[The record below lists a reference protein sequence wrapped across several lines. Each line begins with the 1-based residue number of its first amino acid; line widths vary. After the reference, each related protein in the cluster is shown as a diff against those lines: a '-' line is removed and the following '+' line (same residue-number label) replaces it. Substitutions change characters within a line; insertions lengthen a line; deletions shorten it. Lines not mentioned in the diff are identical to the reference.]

1 MSDSAN
7 AGSSG
12 VRDIEEEIARKRSLA
27 SALAEVKNRQADRDD
42 VVVDLKEAER
52 ARLELLA
59 EEIRPLFE
67 DIPDDNQQF
76 EFALTNGK
84 PPRLWI
90 DMTAHVSMGH
100 DRRSYRFLK
109 DTKVGRTILVESHD
123 MQVIADVVGDY
134 VAERVLERERI
145 LEGEWESIRLAEET
159 AASRKRREK
168 NASRQSFMWFVIGFA
183 ASAAALYAWVRFGEF
198 PVM

>member
-1 MSDSAN
+1 MSD
-7 AGSSG
+7 GSSSSG
-12 VRDIEEEIARKRSLA
+12 IKDIEEEIARKRSLA

-59 EEIRPLFE
+59 EEIKPLF
-67 DIPDDNQQF
+67 DDLADDNQQF

-90 DMTAHVSMGH
+90 DMTAHVSMGR

-109 DTKVGRTILVESHD
+109 DTRAGRTILVESHD
-123 MQVIADVVGDY
+123 MQAIADVIGNY

-145 LEGEWESIRLAEET
+145 LEGEWESIRLEEET
-159 AASRKRREK
+159 AANIRRKEK
-168 NASRQSFMWFVIGFA
+168 KASRQSFLWFVIGFA